1 MSFVE
6 GIGPTLSFDLADP
19 TFLLCAWV
27 ALVLVCLV
35 LDAPAIATV
44 YRFLRRKRRLAKSR
58 SVSSAHSRRERRML
72 KVGTRK
78 ALESDVGVP

>member
-6 GIGPTLSFDLADP
+6 GIGATWSFDLADP

-35 LDAPAIATV
+35 LDAPTIATV
-44 YRFLRRKRRLAKSR
+44 YRFLRLKRRLAKSR
-58 SVSSAHSRRERRML
+58 RASSPTQAS
-72 KVGTRK
+72 
-78 ALESDVGVP
+78 